1 MRVADRW
8 DYIIVGAG
16 SAGCV
21 LAERLSADGRHK
33 ILLLEAGG
41 DDSNPLIHMPKGIG
55 KLALNPRHA
64 WHYQVDQRRLPDVP
78 STESWVRGK
87 GLGGSSSINGMIYV
101 RGQPEDYDEWARRGA
116 TGWGWSEMKEAFQAI
131 EDHELGSGE
140 GRGVG
145 GPLHIS
151 SGTYRYPLAEAMIR
165 AGEQMGLRRKEDLN
179 TEDQEGIG
187 YYSHNIK
194 NGRRQSASV
203 AFLRPARKRDNVR
216 VITNVRVDR
225 ILFDGERAT
234 GVEATVSGQPTRFDV
249 SGEVILAAGAV
260 VSPMILQRSGVGP
273 GAVLSAAGVDVL
285 ADRAAIGRHMR
296 DHLGI
301 SLPHR
306 LRGAAGNNREFRG
319 LGLIKNVLRYYLTHT
334 GPMAT
339 GPYEVGAFVRSHAD
353 APRPDLQIFW
363 SAFTFKRVTN
373 ANVPVQLS
381 AVDDEPGMTIYGQMV
396 GLTSEGSVEISA
408 ADPDAPPV
416 IKPNWLT
423 TPEDVQ
429 TGVASV
435 RYMRRILQQGA
446 IAPYVGEEL
455 LPGRSYQ
462 SDAEIEKA
470 LRLFGRC
477 GTHATGSCGMGG
489 PDAALDPELRVR
501 GVDGVRVVDCSSMPA
516 LISGNTNGPAM
527 ALGWRAAKIIQR
539 GRN

>member
-1 MRVADRW
+1 MAEHW

-21 LAERLSADGRHK
+21 LAERLSADGRHTV
-33 ILLLEAGG
+33 LLLEAGG
-41 DDSNPLIHMPKGIG
+41 GDGSPLIHMPKGIG

-101 RGQPEDYDEWARRGA
+101 RGQPEDYEEWARHGA
-116 TGWGWSEMKEAFQAI
+116 TGWGWAEMKEAFRAI
-131 EDHELGSGE
+131 EDHELGPGE

-145 GPLHIS
+145 GPVHIS
-151 SGTYRYPLAEAMIR
+151 TGTYRYPLAEAMIR
-165 AGEQMGLRRKEDLN
+165 AGQQMGLERKEDLN
-179 TEDQEGIG
+179 GEDQEGIG
-187 YYSHNIK
+187 YYLHNIK
-194 NGRRQSASV
+194 KGRRQSAAV
-203 AFLRPARKRDNVR
+203 AFLRPARKRSNVR
-216 VITNVRVDR
+216 VITKARVDR
-225 ILFDGERAT
+225 IRFEGQRAVGVDAIVDGRPTSFDSAGEI
-234 GVEATVSGQPTRFDV
+234 
-249 SGEVILAAGAV
+249 ILAAGAV
-260 VSPMILQRSGVGP
+260 VSPLILQRSGVGA
-273 GAVLSAAGVDVL
+273 GALLSALGIRTV
-285 ADRAAIGRHMR
+285 ADRPAVGRHLR

-306 LRGAAGNNREFRG
+306 LRGARGNNHEFRR
-319 LGLIKNVLRYYLTHT
+319 LGLVKNVLRYYLTHG

-339 GPYEVGAFVRSHAD
+339 GPYEVGAFVRSHAE

-396 GLTSEGSVEISA
+396 GLTSEGSIEISA

-416 IKPNWLT
+416 ITPNWLN
-423 TPEDVQ
+423 TPEDVRA
-429 TGVASV
+429 GIASV

-455 LPGRSYQ
+455 LPGRNYE

-470 LRLFGRC
+470 LRLYGRC
-477 GTHATGSCGMGG
+477 GTHAVGTCGMGG
-489 PDAALDPELRVR
+489 ADAVLDPELRVR
-501 GVDGVRVVDCSSMPA
+501 GVEGVRVVDCSSMPS

-527 ALGWRAAKIIQR
+527 AVGWRAAQIIQR

>member
-1 MRVADRW
+1 MAECW

-33 ILLLEAGG
+33 VLLLEAGDG
-41 DDSNPLIHMPKGIG
+41 DSNPLIHMPKGIG

-64 WHYQVDQRRLPDVP
+64 WHYQVEQRRLPDVP

-101 RGQPEDYDEWARRGA
+101 RGQPEDYEEWARRGA
-116 TGWGWSEMKEAFQAI
+116 TGWGWAEMKEAFKAI
-131 EDHELGSGE
+131 EDHELGPGD

-145 GPLHIS
+145 GPVHIS

-165 AGEQMGLRRKEDLN
+165 AGEQMGLPRKADLN

-194 NGRRQSASV
+194 HGRRQSAAV
-203 AFLRPARKRDNVR
+203 AFLRPAQKRPNVR
-216 VITNVRVDR
+216 VMTGVRVDR
-225 ILFDGERAT
+225 IRFDGKRAV
-234 GVEATVSGQPTRFDV
+234 GVEATANGRQTSFDV
-249 SGEVILAAGAV
+249 SSEIILAAGAV
-260 VSPMILQRSGVGP
+260 VSPLILQRSGVGP
-273 GAVLSAAGVDVL
+273 GGLLSGLGINVV
-285 ADRAAIGRHMR
+285 ADRAAVGHHMR
-296 DHLGI
+296 DHLGM

-306 LRGAAGNNREFRG
+306 LRGAEGNNREFKG
-319 LGLIKNVLRYYLTHT
+319 LGLVKNVLRYYLTHT

-339 GPYEVGAFVRSHAD
+339 GPYEIGAFVRSHAE
-353 APRPDLQIFW
+353 AARPDLQIFW

-381 AVDDEPGMTIYGQMV
+381 AVDDEPGMTIYGQML
-396 GLTSEGSVEISA
+396 GLTSEGSVELSSA
-408 ADPDAPPV
+408 NPDAPPV
-416 IKPNWLT
+416 IKPNWLST
-423 TPEDVQ
+423 AEDVK
-429 TGVASV
+429 TGIASV
-435 RYMRRILQQGA
+435 RYMRRILQQGP

-455 LPGRSYQ
+455 LPGRSCE

-470 LRLFGRC
+470 LRMFGRC
-477 GTHATGSCGMGG
+477 GTHATGSCAMGG

-501 GVDGVRVVDCSSMPA
+501 GIEGVRVVDCSSMPS

-527 ALGWRAAKIIQR
+527 ALGWRAANVILR